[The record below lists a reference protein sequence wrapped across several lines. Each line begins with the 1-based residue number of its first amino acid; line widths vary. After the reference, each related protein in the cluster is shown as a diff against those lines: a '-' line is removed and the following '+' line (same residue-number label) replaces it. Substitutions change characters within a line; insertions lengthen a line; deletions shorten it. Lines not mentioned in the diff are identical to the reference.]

1 MVPGV
6 WKEPPGYGVR
16 RKLMRSGALEAHH
29 TLRLLVAVGDV
40 VGVVTHVLLSS
51 VGETLVARGL
61 VGHTMGT
68 LRQDVTIV
76 LHSIDS
82 HIGEADLNASNTNT
96 FPIWV

>member
-1 MVPGV
+1 MIPGV

-16 RKLMRSGALEAHH
+16 RKLMRSGALEAHN
-29 TLRLLVAVGDV
+29 TLRLLVAVRDV

-82 HIGEADLNASNTNT
+82 
-96 FPIWV
+96 